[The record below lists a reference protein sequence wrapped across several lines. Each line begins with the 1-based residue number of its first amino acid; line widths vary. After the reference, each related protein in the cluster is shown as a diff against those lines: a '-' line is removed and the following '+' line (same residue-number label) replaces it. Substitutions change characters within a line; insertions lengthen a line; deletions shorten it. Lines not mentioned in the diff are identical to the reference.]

1 MRGFEHINVKSVKE
15 AVAKLNKYNG
25 AAKAIAGG
33 TDLLG
38 ALRDGIWPDPPA
50 AIINLKSISGLSYI
64 KEETQG
70 LKIGAL
76 TTLTDIAESALINRN
91 YTALATAAR
100 RTASPLL
107 RNLGT
112 FAGNI
117 CQENRCWYYRYPEKL
132 GGRIECARKGGKTC
146 PAVKGDN
153 RYHSIFG
160 AVKKC
165 IAVNPS
171 DIAPALVVLAAT
183 IKTSKR
189 SILIDE
195 FFTANNGMK
204 STVLDD
210 DEIIIEIQIPNPAPG
225 TKTAFKKLALRKTI
239 DFAIVN
245 CAVAFTANG
254 FSISSARVCMN
265 GVYNNP
271 YRATGAEEVLK
282 HRTFDEALAQEAGE
296 AAVAAAKP
304 LPMNRYKVQM
314 AKALVMDTV
323 LEAGHSLY

>member
-1 MRGFEHINVKSVKE
+1 MRKFEHINAKTVKE
-15 AVAKLNKYNG
+15 AVANLNKFNG

-38 ALRDGIWPDPPA
+38 ALRDGIWPAPPA
-50 AIINLKSISGLSYI
+50 AIINLKSISDLSYI
-64 KEETQG
+64 KEGPQG
-70 LKIGAL
+70 LQIGAL
-76 TTLTDIAESALINRN
+76 TTLTDIVESALVEKN
-91 YTALATAAR
+91 YTALANAAR

-112 FAGNI
+112 LAGNI

-132 GGRIECARKGGKTC
+132 GGRIDCARKGGKLC
-146 PAVKGDN
+146 PAVQGDN

-160 AVKKC
+160 AVNKC

-171 DIAPALVVLAAT
+171 DMAPALVAFAAT

-189 SILIDE
+189 SIPIDE

-204 STVLDD
+204 STVLEP
-210 DEIIIEIQIPNPAPG
+210 DEIVTEIQMPLPVPG
-225 TKTAFKKLALRKTI
+225 TKTAFKKIALRKTI

-245 CAVAFTANG
+245 CAVAITGNG
-254 FSISSARVCMN
+254 SLISAARVCVN

-271 YRATGAEEVLK
+271 YRANVAEEVLK
-282 HRTFDEALAQEAGE
+282 SRFFDEALAQKAGE

-323 LEAGHSLY
+323 LEAG

>member
-1 MRGFEHINVKSVKE
+1 MRKFEHINAKTVKE
-15 AVAKLNKYNG
+15 AVANLNKFNG

-38 ALRDGIWPDPPA
+38 ALRDGIWPAPPA

-64 KEETQG
+64 KEGTQG
-70 LKIGAL
+70 MQIGAL
-76 TTLTDIAESALINRN
+76 TTLTDIAESALVEKN
-91 YTALATAAR
+91 YTALANAAR

-112 FAGNI
+112 LAGNI

-132 GGRIECARKGGKTC
+132 GGRIDCARKGGKLC
-146 PAVKGDN
+146 PAVQGDN

-160 AVKKC
+160 AVNKC

-171 DIAPALVVLAAT
+171 DMAPALVAFAAT

-189 SILIDE
+189 SIPIDE

-204 STVLDD
+204 STVLEP
-210 DEIIIEIQIPNPAPG
+210 DEIVTEIQMPLPVPG
-225 TKTAFKKLALRKTI
+225 TKTAFKKIALRKTI

-245 CAVAFTANG
+245 CAVAITGNG
-254 FSISSARVCMN
+254 SLISAARVCVN

-271 YRATGAEEVLK
+271 YRAIGAEEVLK
-282 HRTFDEALAQEAGE
+282 SRSFDEALTQEAGE

-323 LEAGHSLY
+323 LEAG